1 VRSHPLYKAYLALG
15 AVCFFWGT
23 TYLAIRVALEMMPA
37 TMLVAVRYLLSGGIL
52 LAGAAITGAKIPRG
66 RELWLTAAHGLIMLG
81 IGNGCLAYAEQWI
94 PSGLAAL
101 FVTTSPFWMVG
112 FEALVPG
119 GEKPHLPTVLGMFVG
134 ILGVGVLVAPK
145 GGAWDPNIVA
155 GFLLLQL
162 GCAGWSLG
170 SIATRRATSTVHSTV
185 SGAIQQLATGLA
197 FAGPAFLVPHTP
209 VLWSWRGSAAV
220 AWLVIFGSIVAF
232 SAYLYALERLPVA
245 IVSSYT
251 YLNPIVAVALGWLVY
266 REPFGWRETAGMLI
280 IFFGVAIVKR
290 TAKH

>member
-1 VRSHPLYKAYLALG
+1 MALG

-37 TMLVAVRYLLSGGIL
+37 TMLVAVRYLISGGIL
-52 LAGAAITGAKIPRG
+52 LAGAAFTGAKIPRG
-66 RELWLTAAHGLIMLG
+66 RELWLTAAFGLVMLG

-94 PSGLAAL
+94 PSGMAAL

-119 GEKPHLPTVLGMFVG
+119 GAKPHLPTVAGMIVG
-134 ILGVGVLVAPK
+134 FLGVGFLVAPK
-145 GGAWDPNIVA
+145 GGTWDPNLLA

-162 GCAGWSLG
+162 GCSGWSLG

-197 FAGPAFLVPHTP
+197 FASPAFLLPHAP
-209 VLWSWRGSAAV
+209 VVWSWRGVGAL
-220 AWLVIFGSIVAF
+220 AWLIVFGSIVAF

-251 YLNPIVAVALGWLVY
+251 YINPLVAVTLGWLVY
-266 REPFGWRETAGMLI
+266 REPFGLREMIAMVI
-280 IFFGVAIVKR
+280 IFAGVAIVKR